1 MQGVTWGWLCGS
13 HEVSVRVV
21 SALAAAAHKVAV
33 VNDAIASV
41 RTLSMDAISQ
51 SVRAE
56 PERGNWNRRACS
68 NSMTPYGGIRS
79 EEHTSELQSLMR
91 ISYAVFCLTQ
101 TTSHRRTTSSQ
112 TRQQEHHIRLMVL
125 R

>member
-68 NSMTPYGGIRS
+68 NSMTPYGGIFGS
-79 EEHTSELQSLMR
+79 AAEFLFCHTIILSLDML
-91 ISYAVFCLTQ
+91 IVNMPHT
-101 TTSHRRTTSSQ
+101 
-112 TRQQEHHIRLMVL
+112 VL
-125 R
+125 LEDRKSGV